1 MNPAESIIPVK
12 NAGSGSCVSD
22 RRRHAVSSEPELFG
36 DGTRN
41 SYNSAFRNDAA
52 ALFRMRRLKNVEGIL
67 CGGAVAG
74 ERYMGL

>member
-1 MNPAESIIPVK
+1 MLE
-12 NAGSGSCVSD
+12 GRSGSCVSD

-41 SYNSAFRNDAA
+41 SYNSAFRNDVA

-67 CGGAVAG
+67 CGGAVAV